1 MHLTALLATAT
12 ATANAS
18 GLHGSWGWIVRLIQ
32 ALITASLIA
41 MALAWCSRAA
51 ARRQH
56 RTKGTPQ
63 RPLLAYPLWTVG
75 LGLGC
80 ILLFSLCAWF
90 AWHSPPSR
98 GGPKAALVFLV
109 FVLLGVT
116 LVVSCLAESFVVDA
130 AGIER
135 LRFGRGRAMAWSNIA
150 RVSVPW
156 GGPGIRLES
165 RRGIRFEVAEMLD
178 GFGVLCDALLLRVP
192 GAGQVGLRVDPEA
205 SLLVLRAA
213 SLDPEALQLAYARW
227 FEAEEGDPPEGMDPA
242 ACVLA
247 MGRAF
252 GARLLWHHGS
262 FLPFEARWT
271 EDGRPRFSHGE
282 PRGDDPGY
290 ASFRLEGREVVIVSD
305 TGTVR
310 ESLDPSPAGPHGG

>member
-1 MHLTALLATAT
+1 MLLTTVLATPL
-12 ATANAS
+12 AS
-18 GLHGSWGWIVRLIQ
+18 PSGTDGPWSWLARLIQ
-32 ALITASLIA
+32 ALLTASLISI
-41 MALAWCSRAA
+41 ALAWMARVT
-51 ARRQH
+51 ARRRQ
-56 RTKGTPQ
+56 RARGTAE
-63 RPLLAYPLWTVG
+63 RRLLAYPLWTAG
-75 LGLGC
+75 LGLAC

-90 AWHSPPSR
+90 AWHSPPAR

-109 FVLLGVT
+109 FVFLGVV
-116 LVVSCLAESFVVDA
+116 LVVSTLADTIVIDA
-130 AGIER
+130 AGVER
-135 LRFGRGRAMAWSNIA
+135 LRFGRSRRIAWSDVS
-150 RVSVPW
+150 RVGLPW
-156 GGPGIRLES
+156 GGQGIRL
-165 RRGIRFEVAEMLD
+165 VARDGRSLELAELLD

-192 GAGQVGLRVDPEA
+192 GAGQVELRVDPEA

-227 FEAEEGDPPEGMDPA
+227 FEGEEADPPEGMDA
-242 ACVLA
+242 TACVLA

-271 EDGRPRFSHGE
+271 EDGRPRLSHGE

>member
-18 GLHGSWGWIVRLIQ
+18 GLHGPGGWIARLIQ
-32 ALITASLIA
+32 ALLTASLIA
-41 MALAWCSRAA
+41 IALAWCSRAA
-51 ARRQH
+51 ARHRH

-98 GGPKAALVFLV
+98 GGPRAALVFLV
-109 FVLLGVT
+109 FVLLGVV
-116 LVVSCLAESFVVDA
+116 LVVSALADTLVIDE
-130 AGIER
+130 AGVER
-135 LRFGRGRAMAWSNIA
+135 LRFGRSRRIAWGDVS
-150 RVSVPW
+150 RVGLPW
-156 GGPGIRLES
+156 GGQGIRLEARDGRS
-165 RRGIRFEVAEMLD
+165 LELAELLD
-178 GFGVLCDALLLRVP
+178 GFGVLCDALLQRVP
-192 GAGQVGLRVDPEA
+192 GAGQVGLRVDPVA
-205 SLLVLRAA
+205 SLLVLRSA
-213 SLDPEALQLAYARW
+213 SLDPEALQLAYAHW
-227 FEAEEGDPPEGMDPA
+227 FEAEEAEPPEAMGPDE
-242 ACVLA
+242 CVLA

-271 EDGRPRFSHGE
+271 VDGRPRISHGE

-305 TGTVR
+305 AGSVR
-310 ESLDPSPAGPHGG
+310 EGLDS

>member
-1 MHLTALLATAT
+1 MDAMPATALLATA
-12 ATANAS
+12 S
-18 GLHGSWGWIVRLIQ
+18 GLQGPWAWIVRLIQ
-32 ALITASLIA
+32 ALLTASLIT

-51 ARRQH
+51 ARRRH

-75 LGLGC
+75 LGRGC
-80 ILLFSLCAWF
+80 IVLFSAGAWF

-109 FVLLGVT
+109 FVLLGVA

-135 LRFGRGRAMAWSNIA
+135 LRFGRCRAMPWRDIA
-150 RVSVPW
+150 RVSFPW

-165 RRGIRFEVAEMLD
+165 RRGIRFEVAEMVD
-178 GFGVLCDALLLRVP
+178 GFGVLCDALLLQVADGFRV
-192 GAGQVGLRVDPEA
+192 VPEA
-205 SLLVLRAA
+205 SMVVLRGA
-213 SLDPEALQLAYARW
+213 SLDPDALQRAYARW
-227 FEAEEGDPPEGMDPA
+227 FEAEEAEPPEGMDPA
-242 ACVLA
+242 NCVLA

-252 GARLLWHHGS
+252 GARLLWHQGS

-271 EDGRPRFSHGE
+271 VDGRPRLSHGE
-282 PRGDDPGY
+282 PRGEDPGY
-290 ASFRLEGREVVIVSD
+290 ASFRVVGREVVIVSD
-305 TGTVR
+305 EGTMR
-310 ESLDPSPAGPHGG
+310 ESLDA